1 MWYQIL
7 EVVIMQAEK
16 IEYDVLNNRDGVA
29 FYHRGHPQNE
39 EPVYHDFAAI
49 AYVAHGEGYH
59 VCGAE

>member
-1 MWYQIL
+1 MH
-7 EVVIMQAEK
+7 AEK